1 MDGVS
6 SGQTCIS
13 NYGKVVYALRQVRHW
28 LVEEWFHRG
37 KKWIFQT
44 LHFLSL
50 MGENDLLEGCHVVDP
65 YLIVSVTSPSDQ
77 ALSVSLVPV
86 IASGMVIGTIKI

>member
-1 MDGVS
+1 MS
-6 SGQTCIS
+6 
-13 NYGKVVYALRQVRHW
+13 
-28 LVEEWFHRG
+28 
-37 KKWIFQT
+37 
-44 LHFLSL
+44 
-50 MGENDLLEGCHVVDP
+50 ENDLLEGCHVVDP